1 MEVMEGG
8 GASLRHESLLVA
20 RNALHRHV
28 GRRDRRGRVG
38 RDRVLAVAWLAVQA
52 ARRVHEHRERD
63 LHRRGRGREEA
74 CEGWRARRARRGRGE
89 GRGSRAA
96 GAAHVVLAQAI
107 VNGLLGEGDRFAA
120 AVVVERIRLHAA
132 RGGRLR
138 EEVCPAGGR
147 VSKRQITRR
156 SASRGLEPRV
166 GARLGDEADA
176 TAQYSLLNTPK
187 LCAIAA
193 FTGTCDARATG
204 EASRALGSRLRARAS
219 VPRVRMRAC
228 ARGRGVASALGARL
242 RRRVHLDGR
251 AALGRAVQR
260 RVLVIL
266 RTAGRGAAGGGW
278 VRVSWRGP
286 GRTAGGEVRTCS
298 E

>member
-1 MEVMEGG
+1 VAVVEVMEGG
-8 GASLRHESLLVA
+8 GARLRHESLLVA

-138 EEVCPAGGR
+138 EEVCPAGGAG
-147 VSKRQITRR
+147 KQ
-156 SASRGLEPRV
+156 A
-166 GARLGDEADA
+166 ADHA
-176 TAQYSLLNTPK
+176 
-187 LCAIAA
+187 AI
-193 FTGTCDARATG
+193 CW
-204 EASRALGSRLRARAS
+204 SRARAPGRRT
-219 VPRVRMRAC
+219 VGR
-228 ARGRGVASALGARL
+228 RG
-242 RRRVHLDGR
+242 GR
-251 AALGRAVQR
+251 DRAVQLVEHAEVVRDR
-260 RVLVIL
+260 RLHWDL
-266 RTAGRGAAGGGW
+266 RRTRHGRGLTRAWLAPPRARQRAARAHARVRARQGGGLG
-278 VRVSWRGP
+278 SWGAP
-286 GRTAGGEVRTCS
+286 ATESTS
-298 E
+298 